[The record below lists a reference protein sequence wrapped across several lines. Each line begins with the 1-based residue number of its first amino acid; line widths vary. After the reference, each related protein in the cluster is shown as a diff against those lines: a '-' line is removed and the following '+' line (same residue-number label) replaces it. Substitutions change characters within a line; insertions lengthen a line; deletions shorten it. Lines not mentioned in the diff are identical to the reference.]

1 MSATVSSPPASPR
14 LGFGAT
20 PSAVQD
26 AADRADAMIREMQ
39 AQQGQP
45 PATPPAESPQ
55 GEGSEGTGEGDPS
68 PANAGGEGMQPT
80 SEPALPAS
88 PPAEGFTAQ
97 SENGANSE
105 IETLRAQIK
114 ALEQEARTWRGRY
127 DNELPRERQMRQ
139 QAESQMATL
148 TARLEALEAKPVPAQ
163 EYAPLT
169 TDEIDQYGADMFAM
183 IERALMPKVLAQ
195 VNTALSGLNLR
206 FDRIEGN
213 LTQTTSRV
221 AQTEQEKFYSR
232 IDERVPGW
240 REVDENPAFH
250 AWLELADPIF
260 GEPYKN
266 ALAKAA
272 RIGDDAAVSK
282 VFEAFLNQQDAS
294 GSRVPSRGTPKA
306 PASGTGEPPTAPLA
320 ATSPSL
326 ESLAAPGKPSAA
338 PSPANGGQPGAKRN
352 WTQDSIRQFYA
363 DQARGVY
370 RDRAAEADQIERE
383 IAAAMRENRIRA

>member
-1 MSATVSSPPASPR
+1 
-14 LGFGAT
+14 
-20 PSAVQD
+20 
-26 AADRADAMIREMQ
+26 
-39 AQQGQP
+39 
-45 PATPPAESPQ
+45 
-55 GEGSEGTGEGDPS
+55 
-68 PANAGGEGMQPT
+68 MQPT
-80 SEPALPAS
+80 PEPALPAS

-97 SENGANSE
+97 SENAPGSE
-105 IETLRAQIK
+105 IEALRAQIK

-127 DNELPRERQMRQ
+127 DNEMPRERQMRQ
-139 QAESQMATL
+139 QAEAQLSTL
-148 TARLEALEAKPVPAQ
+148 TARLEALEAAKPAPTQ

-169 TDEIDQYGADMFAM
+169 PDEIDQYGADMFAM

-195 VNTALSGLNLR
+195 VSAALSGLNTR

-213 LTQTTSRV
+213 LTSTTSRV
-221 AQTEQEKFYSR
+221 AQTEQEKFYAR

-240 REVDENPAFH
+240 REVDENAAFH
-250 AWLELADPIF
+250 AWLETNDPIF

-272 RIGDDAAVSK
+272 RLADDAAVSK

-306 PASGTGEPPTAPLA
+306 PASGTGEIPTAPPA

-326 ESLAAPGKPSAA
+326 ESLAAPGKPSPA
-338 PSPANGGQPGAKRN
+338 PSPANGGQPSAKRT

>member
-1 MSATVSSPPASPR
+1 MSATVSSPPTSPR
-14 LGFGAT
+14 LGFGVT
-20 PSAVQD
+20 PSTVQD
-26 AADRADAMIREMQ
+26 AANRADEMIREMQ
-39 AQQGQP
+39 AQQGQS

-55 GEGSEGTGEGDPS
+55 GEGSEGTGEGVSS

-88 PPAEGFTAQ
+88 PPAEGFTA
-97 SENGANSE
+97 SPNSE

-114 ALEQEARTWRGRY
+114 ALEQDARTWRGRY
-127 DNELPRERQMRQ
+127 DTELPRERQMRQ
-139 QAESQMATL
+139 QAESQLAAL
-148 TARLEALEAKPVPAQ
+148 TTRLEALEAAKPAPAQ
-163 EYAPLT
+163 DYEPLS

-195 VNTALSGLNLR
+195 VSAALSGLNMR

-221 AQTEQEKFYSR
+221 AHTEQEKFYAR
-232 IDERVPGW
+232 IDERVSGW

-250 AWLELADPIF
+250 AWLKTADPIF
-260 GEPYKN
+260 GEPYEN

-294 GSRVPSRGTPKA
+294 GSRVPSRGA
-306 PASGTGEPPTAPLA
+306 PRSPAPGTGETPTAPQA
-320 ATSPSL
+320 AASPSL
-326 ESLAAPGKPSAA
+326 ESLAAPGKPSPA